1 MKGSPV
7 MFLADLTY
15 FVDEGLK
22 SVRRNKFISVVAV
35 VTIGFALLIFGAFLI
50 VYSNVNHIT
59 SGWVQQVEITAYI
72 KDGTSSGRLD
82 DMKKILWEN
91 PEVSKVEY
99 VSKEEALKRLQSD
112 HEDAVYLLG
121 GLDENPLPASF
132 EIKLSKAAQNREAVD
147 HLVEKIRNIS
157 ELQEVQY
164 GQEWT
169 RGLLTFMNILR
180 LLGFILGGL
189 LGVAIIFIIAN
200 TVRLTVYARRDELA
214 VMRLIGATNG
224 FIKGPFLMEGLLQGL
239 LGSLFS
245 LLLLLGIYYF
255 WIPRLRQSAGMFFL
269 QDMTVSFLPVSM
281 ILWIILGGMFLGF
294 FGSLISLGRFL
305 KI

>member
-1 MKGSPV
+1 
-7 MFLADLTY
+7 MFFTDLTY
-15 FVDEGLK
+15 FIEEGSR
-22 SVRRNKFISVVAV
+22 SVRQNKFISVVAI

-59 SGWVQQVEITAYI
+59 SSWVQQVEITAYI
-72 KDGTSSGRLD
+72 KGGTSSGRSD
-82 DMKKILWEN
+82 DLKKILWEN
-91 PEVSKVEY
+91 SEVAKVEY
-99 VSKEEALKRLQSD
+99 VSEEEALKRLQSE

-121 GLDENPLPASF
+121 GLDENPLPAAF
-132 EIKLSKAAQNREAVD
+132 EIRLSKAAQNREAVD
-147 HLVEKIRNIS
+147 RLVEKIRKIP

-169 RGLLTFMNILR
+169 RSLLTFMNILR

-214 VMRLIGATNG
+214 VMRLIGATNW

-239 LGSLFS
+239 IGSLFS
-245 LLLLLGIYYF
+245 LFLLLGIYFF

-269 QDMTVSFLPVSM
+269 QDISISFLSISM
-281 ILWIILGGMFLGF
+281 IFWMILGGMFLGL